1 MTNDVEPLDFCK
13 ISVADFASV
22 PRFVWIHSL
31 AVSLTLPKTDSEYL
45 CVCIFSPARPNFQM
59 FW

>member
-22 PRFVWIHSL
+22 SRFVWIHPL
-31 AVSLTLPKTDSEYL
+31 AVSLISPNTDSEYPR
-45 CVCIFSPARPNFQM
+45 VCIFFPARPTFHM
-59 FW
+59 FK